1 MRALLLDYAERRV
14 RVEEGVA
21 EPPEGEVYLRVLEC
35 GTCGTD
41 RDLAAFAFGAP
52 PEGESAL
59 ILGHEAVAVVERTTI
74 ERSIANGLKPGDYVV
89 PSVRRAC
96 AGNCISCARGRR
108 DFCLT
113 GEYRERG
120 ILGLHGYCA
129 TWAVDRAEDLFPVSA
144 SLVDV
149 AVLVEPMSVVE
160 KAFAMALRLHLGEP
174 RSVVILGAG
183 TVGILAAWAGLRRG
197 WQVTVV
203 SQEPEDGFRAGLLRK
218 AGVSY
223 RNGLPG
229 MVADVVIEACGSAA
243 LASEAIGCLKPLGV
257 MIVLGA
263 RNEVVALPFLD
274 LIVGNRIVAGS
285 VNAGPEDFGRAI
297 QTLAATER
305 RWLEAMIER
314 RPLAQAVVSLTAP
327 AGDAIK
333 VVHRL
338 H

>member
-14 RVEEGVA
+14 RVADGVA

-41 RDLAAFAFGAP
+41 RDLAVFAFGAP

-59 ILGHEAVAVVERTTI
+59 ILGHEAVAVVERATV
-74 ERSIANGLKPGDYVV
+74 SGLKPGDYVV
-89 PSVRRAC
+89 PSVRRSCPGIC
-96 AGNCISCARGRR
+96 ASCARGRR
-108 DFCLT
+108 DFCVT

-129 TWAVDRAEDLFPVSA
+129 TWAVDKAEDLFPVSA

-160 KAFAMALRLHLGEP
+160 KAYTTALRLHLGEP
-174 RSVVILGAG
+174 RSVVVLGAG

-203 SQEPEDGFRAGLLRK
+203 SREPEDGFRAVLLRK

-243 LASEAIGCLKPLGV
+243 MAGAAIGCLKPLGV

-297 QTLAATER
+297 ETLAATER

-314 RPLAQAVVSLTAP
+314 RPLAQAAASLTAM

-338 H
+338 Q

>member
-1 MRALLLDYAERRV
+1 MRALLLDYAARGLRV
-14 RVEEGVA
+14 DDGVA

-35 GTCGTD
+35 GICGTD

-52 PEGESAL
+52 PDSESAL
-59 ILGHEAVAVVERTTI
+59 ILGHEAVAVVERSTHP
-74 ERSIANGLKPGDYVV
+74 GLRPGDYVV

-96 AGNCISCARGRR
+96 SEACASCAAGRR
-108 DFCLT
+108 DLCLT

-129 TWAVDRAEDLFPVSA
+129 EWAVDRAEDLFAVPA
-144 SLVDV
+144 SLVEV

-160 KAFAMALRLHLGEP
+160 KAYATALRLHLGEP
-174 RSVVILGAG
+174 GRVVILGAG
-183 TVGILAAWAGLRRG
+183 TVGILAAWAGLQRG
-197 WQVTVV
+197 WDVTVV
-203 SQEPEDGFRAGLLRK
+203 SREPGESFRANLLRR

-223 RNGLPG
+223 RDTMPG
-229 MVADVVIEACGSAA
+229 MVADVVIEACGSGA
-243 LASEAIGCLKPLGV
+243 LASAAIGCLKPLGV

-263 RNEVVALPFLD
+263 RNEVVPLPFLD
-274 LIVGNRIVAGS
+274 LIVGNRILAGS
-285 VNAGPEDFGRAI
+285 VNAAPEDFLRAI
-297 QTLAATER
+297 STLAATESA
-305 RWLEAMIER
+305 WLRAMIER
-314 RPLAQAVVSLTAP
+314 RPLSQAVESITSS

>member
-1 MRALLLDYAERRV
+1 MRALLLDYAARGLRV
-14 RVEEGVA
+14 DDGVA

-35 GTCGTD
+35 GICGTD

-52 PEGESAL
+52 PVLESAL
-59 ILGHEAVAVVERTTI
+59 ILGHEAVAVVERSTHP
-74 ERSIANGLKPGDYVV
+74 GLRPGDYVV

-96 AGNCISCARGRR
+96 SEACASCAAGRR
-108 DFCLT
+108 DLCLT

-129 TWAVDRAEDLFPVSA
+129 EWAVDRAEDLFAVPA
-144 SLVDV
+144 SLVEV

-160 KAFAMALRLHLGEP
+160 KAYATALRLHLGEP
-174 RSVVILGAG
+174 GRVVILGAG
-183 TVGILAAWAGLRRG
+183 TVGILAAWAGLQRG
-197 WQVTVV
+197 WDVTVV
-203 SQEPEDGFRAGLLRK
+203 SREPGESFRANLLRK

-223 RNGLPG
+223 RDTLPG

-243 LASEAIGCLKPLGV
+243 LASAAIGCLRPLGV

-263 RNEVVALPFLD
+263 RNEVVPLPFLD
-274 LIVGNRIVAGS
+274 LIVGNRILAGS
-285 VNAGPEDFGRAI
+285 VNAAPEDFRRAI
-297 QTLAATER
+297 STLAATDSA
-305 RWLEAMIER
+305 WLRAMIER
-314 RPLAQAVVSLTAP
+314 RPLSQAVESITSA

>member
-1 MRALLLDYAERRV
+1 MRALLLDYAARGLRV
-14 RVEEGVA
+14 DDGVA

-35 GTCGTD
+35 GICGTD

-52 PEGESAL
+52 PVLESAL
-59 ILGHEAVAVVERTTI
+59 ILGHEAVAVVERSTHP
-74 ERSIANGLKPGDYVV
+74 GLRPGDYVV

-96 AGNCISCARGRR
+96 SEACASCAAGRR
-108 DFCLT
+108 DLCLT
-113 GEYRERG
+113 GGYRERG

-129 TWAVDRAEDLFPVSA
+129 EWAVDRAEDLFAVPA
-144 SLVDV
+144 SLVEV

-160 KAFAMALRLHLGEP
+160 KAYATALRLHLGEP
-174 RSVVILGAG
+174 GRVVILGAG
-183 TVGILAAWAGLRRG
+183 TVGILAAWAGLQRG
-197 WQVTVV
+197 WDVTVV
-203 SQEPEDGFRAGLLRK
+203 SREPGESFRANLLRK

-223 RNGLPG
+223 RDTLPG

-243 LASEAIGCLKPLGV
+243 LASAAIGCLKPLGV

-263 RNEVVALPFLD
+263 RNEVVPLPFLD
-274 LIVGNRIVAGS
+274 LIVGNRILAGS
-285 VNAGPEDFGRAI
+285 VNAAPEDFRRAI
-297 QTLAATER
+297 STLAATDSA
-305 RWLEAMIER
+305 WLRAMIER
-314 RPLAQAVVSLTAP
+314 RPLSQAVESITSA

>member
-1 MRALLLDYAERRV
+1 MRALLLDYAARGLRV
-14 RVEEGVA
+14 DDGVA

-35 GTCGTD
+35 GICGTD

-52 PEGESAL
+52 PVLESAL
-59 ILGHEAVAVVERTTI
+59 ILGHEAVAVVERSTHP
-74 ERSIANGLKPGDYVV
+74 GLRPGDYVV

-96 AGNCISCARGRR
+96 SEACASCAAGRR
-108 DFCLT
+108 DLCLT
-113 GEYRERG
+113 GGYRERG

-129 TWAVDRAEDLFPVSA
+129 EWAVDRAEDLFAVPA
-144 SLVDV
+144 SLVEV

-160 KAFAMALRLHLGEP
+160 KPYATALRLHLGEP
-174 RSVVILGAG
+174 GRVVILGAG
-183 TVGILAAWAGLRRG
+183 TVGILAAWAGLQRG
-197 WQVTVV
+197 WDVTVV
-203 SQEPEDGFRAGLLRK
+203 SREPGESFRANLLRK

-223 RNGLPG
+223 RDTLPG

-243 LASEAIGCLKPLGV
+243 LASAAIGCLKPLGV

-263 RNEVVALPFLD
+263 RNEVVPLPFLD
-274 LIVGNRIVAGS
+274 LIVGNRILAGS
-285 VNAGPEDFGRAI
+285 VNAAPEDFRRAI
-297 QTLAATER
+297 STLAATDSA
-305 RWLEAMIER
+305 WLRAMIER
-314 RPLAQAVVSLTAP
+314 RPLSQAVESITSA